1 MALVRPS
8 SFTVLCM
15 LLSFFFF
22 FNDTATT
29 EIYTLSLHDALPIP
43 PPRSACP
50 RAHRSWSYPDVP
62 LRGAASRPA
71 LRTLTCVAVDPQE
84 VLSRPAPAP
93 DATVAYGSGPEQVAD
108 VRLPPTVDGPL
119 VVFLHGGFWRAAWDR
134 THTGP
139 LAADL
144 AARGYPVACPEY
156 PRTRPP
162 RAGWPGTF
170 HDVLAA

>member
-71 LRTLTCVAVDPQE
+71 LRTLTCVAVRSEEHTSELQSQSKLVCRLLLEKKKE
-84 VLSRPAPAP
+84 VVSH
-93 DATVAYGSGPEQVAD
+93 S
-108 VRLPPTVDGPL
+108 
-119 VVFLHGGFWRAAWDR
+119 
-134 THTGP
+134 
-139 LAADL
+139 
-144 AARGYPVACPEY
+144 
-156 PRTRPP
+156 
-162 RAGWPGTF
+162 
-170 HDVLAA
+170 